1 MNVEIRE
8 EAEEDIPAIREVNR
22 RAFDREAE
30 ARLVDGLRSEGYA
43 RLSLV
48 AEEDGRIVG
57 YIMFSEAVIR
67 TGKGE
72 VAALALGPVAV
83 APERQGH
90 GIGSALI
97 REGLDRC
104 TKMVHRIV
112 VLLGHPGYYPRFGFS
127 ADLAGNL
134 SSAYPREAFM
144 ALELVP
150 GALSGVAGE
159 FEFAPPFGA
168 VS

>member
-1 MNVEIRE
+1 MNVEIRQ
-8 EAEEDIPAIREVNR
+8 EAEGDIPDIRDVNR
-22 RAFDREAE
+22 SAFDEVDEAH
-30 ARLVDGLRSEGYA
+30 LVDDLRSEGYA

-57 YIMFSEAVIR
+57 HIMFSEAVIR
-67 TGKGE
+67 MERGE

-83 APERQGH
+83 APERQGQ

-104 TKMVHRIV
+104 TRMVHRIV

-127 ADLAGNL
+127 ADLARNL
-134 SSAYPREAFM
+134 SSDYSGEAFM

-150 GALSGVAGE
+150 GALSGVTGE
-159 FEFAPPFGA
+159 FEFAPPFEA

>member
-1 MNVEIRE
+1 VEIRQ
-8 EAEEDIPAIREVNR
+8 EAERDIPAIRNVNR
-22 RAFDREAE
+22 RAFDAEDE
-30 ARLVDGLRSEGYA
+30 ARLVDDLRSEGYA
-43 RLSLV
+43 RLSLI
-48 AEEDGRIVG
+48 AEEAGRIVG
-57 YIMFSEAVIR
+57 HIMFSEAVIR
-67 TGKGE
+67 TEEGE
-72 VAALALGPVAV
+72 AGALALGPVAV

-104 TKMVHRIV
+104 ARMGHRVV

-127 ADLAGNL
+127 ADLAGSL
-134 SSAYPREAFM
+134 SSAYAGEAFM

-150 GALSGVAGE
+150 GALAGLTGE
-159 FEFAPPFGA
+159 FEFAPPFKA